1 MSGDGMKGEGTMDQG
16 NDEGSGEMGLE
27 ERLGRLEE
35 ILSALESD
43 ELELERSLRLF
54 EEGIGHIRQA
64 EKTLSQAALRVEEVL
79 AEGVTR
85 PLDAPEENDGE

>member
-1 MSGDGMKGEGTMDQG
+1 MSGDGMKGEDTMDQG
-16 NDEGSGEMGLE
+16 NDGGSGEMGLE